1 MHLDQGSPNMAINND
16 PYHID
21 PEIESAN
28 LPPEGGI
35 EALDQFNGPVPGHS
49 LTGEPGSQPWEKP
62 PVYTDD
68 EEALKYVLKEI
79 RKPETEE
86 EFLKLML
93 AGIPIEAITN
103 TITFSG
109 FQGGFWTPDL
119 AELLKFP
126 VAMELIG
133 LAAEKKIPAT
143 MFSEN
148 PMDKRERESLSD
160 ADVLSSMRENRPD
173 MSEALEYAM
182 DVLNEEQE
190 NEPIEEGD
198 MPQESFMDMEES
210 V

>member
-1 MHLDQGSPNMAINND
+1 MAINND

-28 LPPEGGI
+28 LPPEGSV
-35 EALDQFNGPVPGHS
+35 ESLDQFNSAPPGSS
-49 LTGEPGSQPWEKP
+49 LTGEPGAWPWEKP

-68 EEALKYVLKEI
+68 EEALEYVLKEI

-109 FQGGFWTPDL
+109 FQEGFWTPDL
-119 AELLKFP
+119 AEILKFP
-126 VAMELIG
+126 IAMELIG

-143 MFSEN
+143 MFSEH
-148 PMDKRERESLSD
+148 PAEVRERESISD
-160 ADVLSSMRENRPD
+160 GEVLSSMRENRPD
-173 MSEALEYAM
+173 MSYALEYAM
-182 DVLNEEQE
+182 DVFDEE
-190 NEPIEEGD
+190 EPLEEEGD